1 MSCLMGKSQ
10 LGSRDREAADLR
22 DQRRTEGYGAHD
34 SLKPVELTCGY
45 LRLRAGFRFELKLK
59 FMLKLL
65 CIPPVGYELGVLEKP
80 SVRSIHA

>member
-45 LRLRAGFRFELKLK
+45 LRLRAGFRFDKRPHIT
-59 FMLKLL
+59 FVH
-65 CIPPVGYELGVLEKP
+65 PARW
-80 SVRSIHA
+80 VRTPDGQQA